1 MGDVYGSYLPAVD
14 HLHTHFDPTN
24 IDLLIDNNDNY
35 DTKKQVLTNCKIFS
49 AYDDLIKYYH
59 SNDDSNYNF
68 SSNVSKNVKDF
79 SLISVFK
86 LSKKTGNNFISISDL
101 IISLSDNDLFVSNQD
116 EIIEFDI
123 EKINIDQ
130 WHQMSLVR
138 EKYIYKLYIDGE
150 HFTNFYIKNRFNYF
164 DYVKF
169 HSSHELK
176 MGLLLLYFNHALEKN
191 DIYRHFVSIRR
202 RFGMQ
207 KWE

>member
-1 MGDVYGSYLPAVD
+1 MGDVYGSYLPAMD

-24 IDLLIDNNDNY
+24 IDLLSNSIDNYNQ
-35 DTKKQVLTNCKIFS
+35 KKQVLINHKIFS
-49 AYDDLIKYYH
+49 ANDDLVKYYH

-86 LSKKTGNNFISISDL
+86 LSKKTKHNFISISDL
-101 IISLSDNDLFVSNQD
+101 IISLSGNDLSVSNQD
-116 EIIEFDI
+116 EIKEFEID
-123 EKINIDQ
+123 KINIDQ
-130 WHQMSLVR
+130 WHQISLVR
-138 EKYIYKLYIDGE
+138 EKYIYKLYIDGA
-150 HFTNFYIKNRFNYF
+150 HFTNFYIKNRFDHF

-169 HSSHELK
+169 YSSHELR